1 LFLFIFEFLGTNEV
15 LVILVVALILLGP
28 RKLPEMSRKIGK
40 SIAEFKRTSEEF
52 KRTWEKE
59 IDLESMDREIVTA
72 PALLSSQNS
81 ILNTTIER
89 GSVAVPL
96 TETNTEEDQHDDNVE
111 RLPEPSVT
119 PVDPSVMQTRPETAS
134 DEPVPTVPSRKRDWL

>member
-1 LFLFIFEFLGTNEV
+1 MFLFIFEFLGTNEV

-28 RKLPEMSRKIGK
+28 RKLPQMSRKIGK

-59 IDLESMDREIVTA
+59 IDLESTERETEAA
-72 PALLSSQNS
+72 PALLPSQNS

-89 GSVAVPL
+89 GSVAL
-96 TETNTEEDQHDDNVE
+96 SRSETNSDEDENDADVE
-111 RLPEPSVT
+111 RLPVPSVT
-119 PVDPSVMQTRPETAS
+119 PVDPSIMPTRPEMAS
-134 DEPVPTVPSRKRDWL
+134 DEPAFTVPTRKRDWL